1 VSGMCSGANGFSG
14 TTSSGGLAKTL
25 DVPPAQV
32 ITAAIRA
39 GVDCFGPNPTEI
51 HLTAD
56 QAQAITYALGPRAA
70 GGTTPRRTKAKQPS
84 RPTRQRPNTDPR
96 TPEEIAA
103 YTGATVE
110 EVEATAADLGFVR
123 PHYQTRF
130 SRPQRRK
137 ILELLLSDELAHYD
151 GGGDEPLTQVLGE
164 LPIEEASK
172 PRATQVL
179 QFDPGAS
186 HRRISVV
193 AKDLGAEANLV
204 EDIVAVLGLPVS
216 ADKNPK
222 IEVCDIPEIE
232 AALRHLPES
241 IKMTD
246 NEVDLASIA
255 PSLDSTVS
263 RLRKRCKD
271 LGISVRSKKFI
282 ASRDALKMFLA
293 VPPKATVD
301 PDNDEAAETRRET
314 GDADAQSPD
323 ARPILRMKG
332 LNLSRQ
338 DFSDY
343 DFRNADLEE
352 TNLSNSRLDGANFEG
367 ANLRSANLTRASL
380 VGSDLTRVDG
390 TNLVLN
396 FSNLARCV
404 LTDANL
410 TGASLRGA
418 DLTGADL
425 AGAIL
430 TGAEVRGA
438 RFEDCNLAGAIW
450 VDGEA
455 FAESKLAEAGSVS

>member
-1 VSGMCSGANGFSG
+1 MGTDADGSSG
-14 TTSSGGLAKTL
+14 TISIGGLAKTL
-25 DVPPAQV
+25 DVPPARV

-39 GVDCFGPNPTEI
+39 GVDCFGPNSTDIP
-51 HLTAD
+51 LTAE
-56 QAQAITYALGPRAA
+56 QAQAITDALGRRVASAA
-70 GGTTPRRTKAKQPS
+70 TPPKTKVKYSQ

-137 ILELLLSDELAHYD
+137 ILEVLLSDELAHYD
-151 GGGDEPLTQVLGE
+151 GGGDEPLTQALGD
-164 LPIEEASK
+164 LPMEEASK
-172 PRATQVL
+172 PRSTPVL

-193 AKDLGAEANLV
+193 AKDLGAEENLV

-216 ADKNPK
+216 ADKNRK

-241 IKMTD
+241 IETTGD
-246 NEVDLASIA
+246 EVDLTSIA

-263 RLRKRCKD
+263 QLRKRCKD

-293 VPPKATVD
+293 VPPRATVD
-301 PDNDEAAETRRET
+301 PDNDEAAEARKET
-314 GDADAQSPD
+314 SDTDTPSPAAQPV
-323 ARPILRMKG
+323 LRMKG

-343 DFRNADLEE
+343 DFRNANLEE
-352 TNLSNSRLDGANFEG
+352 TNLSNSRLDGARFDG

-380 VGSDLTRVDG
+380 VGSDLTRIDG
-390 TNLVLN
+390 TNVVLN
-396 FSNLARCV
+396 FSNLTRCV

-425 AGAIL
+425 TGANL

-438 RFEDCNLAGAIW
+438 RFENCNLAGAIW

-455 FAESKLAEAGSVS
+455 FAETKLAEAGSTS